1 MARRRSYARTRTVYR
16 TAKRTYRRAVGGSM
30 KPLIDGALGG
40 VAAQIGGKFLNGWGQ
55 PLGYIAVGMFRK
67 NSTLTTLGG
76 VALGG
81 QIANM
86 IPFLG
91 GGNGNTGGFYQG

>member
-1 MARRRSYARTRTVYR
+1 MAQRRSYARTRTVYR
-16 TAKRTYRRAVGGSM
+16 TARRSARRVAGGST

-40 VAAQIGGKFLNGWGQ
+40 LAAQVGGKFLNGWGQ

-91 GGNGNTGGFYQG
+91 NGNGNTGGFFQG